1 MMQLTLNR
9 ALEAVAADALYAA
22 TSVEELQ
29 AAWGDHCDEFADE
42 TPDRARLLKLF
53 EVTGR
58 EDPWVG
64 AQRRRLAAILFG

>member
-29 AAWGDHCDEFADE
+29 AAWGEHCDEFADE
-42 TPDRARLLKLF
+42 TPERARLLKLF
-53 EVTGR
+53 
-58 EDPWVG
+58 DD
-64 AQRRRLAAILFG
+64 RLALLKPAERMAKLLRAG